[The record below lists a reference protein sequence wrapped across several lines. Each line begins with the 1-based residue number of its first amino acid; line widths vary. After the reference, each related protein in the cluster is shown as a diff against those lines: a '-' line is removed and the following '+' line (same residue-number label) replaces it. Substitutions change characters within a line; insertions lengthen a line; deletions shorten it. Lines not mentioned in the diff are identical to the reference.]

1 MELSRDFYVGVVED
15 NIDPN
20 RKGRIKIRVQ
30 TLYHNMPV
38 SDIPYAY
45 PFAGL
50 AGKEFQV
57 PAIGKLV
64 NVLFLSDDLYS
75 PYYIYSENYNE
86 NLQRKLNSLTDDE
99 YTNFTSLLFDES
111 TQIFVKG
118 KVLTI
123 DQLFNK
129 FTIDNNSINLELKD
143 NLQILNLGSRD
154 ADQDAVLGTNF
165 FKWMDKFIAELT
177 LPQSIIDSSGAACM
191 RPKLI
196 KLCKEYSQL
205 REDFLSKNVKIVNNG
220 GVSILSRTPDTI
232 NVKNDISLVLPPEEN
247 PAFEQALHD
256 AIMAQNNASCQT
268 LKDAGTS
275 NVVFSPK
282 NSSDKVW
289 DSDSQHKIDT
299 LHPQLKPY
307 AIAFLNKCQ
316 GAGIKLK
323 ITSAYRSIDYQ
334 KTLTKKGKP
343 AAKAGYS
350 YHNYG
355 LAIDVSA
362 DSAYWGTVGE
372 IGQSLGF
379 RWGKFFRNPQ
389 PERWHFDMGFGLSTI
404 ELKKRYDN
412 NDLINGF
419 VNLGISNVTNNQNL
433 NGQNYIIKSDNI
445 NCDAASFND
454 ESKTNSDESEGG
466 PNKLEEDAA
475 AAFANLSCI
484 DQASK
489 LLLDIIAKG
498 EGATDTIAQSY
509 GFKSAYDITYAYG
522 KYTPKY
528 IGNKKVDPITSLT
541 LGEIKQV
548 QAIMISNGANST
560 PVGKYQI
567 ISTSLPSIQNAL
579 KLNDNVLFS
588 PTTQDQMAIQLLID
602 KRGYNK
608 WLNNQISDDNFQDN
622 LSKEW
627 SSIASPSTGKS
638 HYMGQHVGTSDTQIK
653 NAMSAV
659 KSRLSQCSS

>member
-15 NIDPN
+15 NKDPN

-38 SDIPYAY
+38 DDIPYAY

-143 NLQILNLGSRD
+143 NLQILNLGTRD
-154 ADQDAVLGTNF
+154 AKQEAVLGTNF
-165 FKWMDKFIAELT
+165 FDWMDKFIAELT
-177 LPQSIIDSSGAACM
+177 KPQAIIDSNGAACM
-191 RPKLI
+191 RPTLI
-196 KLCKEYSQL
+196 AICKQYSLL
-205 REDFLSKNVKIVNNG
+205 RENFVSKNVKIVNNG
-220 GVSILSRTPDTI
+220 DVNILSRTPDTI

-247 PAFEQALHD
+247 PAYEKALHD
-256 AIMAQNNASCQT
+256 AIMAQNDAACQT

-275 NVVFSPK
+275 TGIFTPK

-289 DSDSQHKIDT
+289 DSNSQHQIDT

-307 AIAFLNKCQ
+307 VISFLNSCQ
-316 GAGIKLK
+316 GSGIKLK
-323 ITSAYRSIDYQ
+323 IVSAYRSIDYQ
-334 KTLTKKGKP
+334 KTIIRKGNKN
-343 AAKAGYS
+343 AAKPGYS

-362 DSAYWGTVGE
+362 DEKYWDAVGQ

-379 RWGKFFRNPQ
+379 RWGKFFRTPR
-389 PERWHFDMGFGLSTI
+389 PERWHFDMGFGLSTT

-412 NDLINGF
+412 GDLIDGF
-419 VNLGISNVTNNQNL
+419 VNLGASTVTSNHNL
-433 NGQNYIIKSDNI
+433 NGQDYVIKSDNI
-445 NCDAASFND
+445 DCDAGSFNGGT
-454 ESKTNSDESEGG
+454 KTNSDEGEGG

-475 AAFANLSCI
+475 TAFANLSCKDKAYKI
-484 DQASK
+484 
-489 LLLDIIAKG
+489 LLDRISEG
-498 EGATDTIAQSY
+498 EGTTDKIAQSHGY
-509 GFKSAYDITYAYG
+509 NSAYDVTYAYG

-548 QAIMISNGANST
+548 QAMMINNGANST
-560 PVGKYQI
+560 PMGKYQI
-567 ISTSLPSIQNAL
+567 ISKTLLTIQNS
-579 KLNDNVLFS
+579 LNLSDNVLFS
-588 PTTQDQMAIQLLID
+588 PTIQDQMASKLLI
-602 KRGYNK
+602 KFRYMNLWING
-608 WLNNQISDDNFQDN
+608 QITDTEFQTN

-627 SSIASPSTGKS
+627 ASIATPSTGQSYHK
-638 HYMGQHVGTSDTQIK
+638 YQPVGTSDTEIK
-653 NAMSAV
+653 NTMAAV
-659 KSRLSQCSS
+659 KNQLSQCS